1 VLTFVATVLRDN
13 GHVVWEADTP
23 SEALAIIDREQPLD
37 LLLVDYA
44 MPGMNGIAVIDRAR
58 VSQRELN
65 VILMSGH
72 ADVLRSGG
80 ASGIPLLA
88 KPFKVAELRQRI
100 GEVLLV
106 PSPDTGFG
114 IPGPRHFAVSH

>member
-1 VLTFVATVLRDN
+1 MDQNPPRPLKFASP
-13 GHVVWEADTP
+13 E
-23 SEALAIIDREQPLD
+23 IDEQT
-37 LLLVDYA
+37 
-44 MPGMNGIAVIDRAR
+44 IAGV
-58 VSQRELN
+58 
-65 VILMSGH
+65 

-106 PSPDTGFG
+106 PSPNTGFG
-114 IPGPRHFAVSH
+114 IPGPPHFAVSH

>member
-1 VLTFVATVLRDN
+1 
-13 GHVVWEADTP
+13 
-23 SEALAIIDREQPLD
+23 
-37 LLLVDYA
+37 LVDYA

-58 VSQRELN
+58 ISQRELN

-100 GEVLLV
+100 GEVLWV
-106 PSPDTGFG
+106 PSPDAGFG
-114 IPGPRHFAVSH
+114 IPGPQHLAVSH

>member
-1 VLTFVATVLRDN
+1 
-13 GHVVWEADTP
+13 
-23 SEALAIIDREQPLD
+23 
-37 LLLVDYA
+37 
-44 MPGMNGIAVIDRAR
+44 MNGIAVIDRAR

-88 KPFKVAELRQRI
+88 KPFKIAELRQRI
-100 GEVLLV
+100 GEVLWV
-106 PSPDTGFG
+106 PLPDAGFG
-114 IPGPRHFAVSH
+114 IPGPQHLAVSH

>member
-1 VLTFVATVLRDN
+1 
-13 GHVVWEADTP
+13 
-23 SEALAIIDREQPLD
+23 
-37 LLLVDYA
+37 LVDYA

-58 VSQRELN
+58 ACQRQLS

-72 ADVLRSGG
+72 ADMLRSGG

-100 GEVLLV
+100 CETVV
-106 PSPDTGFG
+106 EAP
-114 IPGPRHFAVSH
+114 AQ